1 MPVLP
6 HGPGLRGGLS
16 LPARERSSTCDSLS
30 GTPGQELML
39 RPNPNG
45 HSCCC
50 QPGHGEPCRTLRTS
64 PSRQLL
70 TDTRRSR
77 VKWTFWPW
85 VFLLERGS
93 NQRVSHQA
101 SPSLPGVI
109 DPRPPGPRAKGG
121 PSEQGRAR
129 VHTSVRLLPY
139 PRPSPA
145 TLPSGPQ
152 VLSHTTCRAMQGT
165 PWSPPALPAA
175 AQGPALG
182 TSMGGQVTPML
193 YNYKQCRN
201 NPVHHWVLPWLGLVT
216 KSKAFHKLARSV
228 GRDDAAY

>member
-1 MPVLP
+1 MPILP
-6 HGPGLRGGLS
+6 HGLGLRGGLS

-30 GTPGQELML
+30 GTPRQELML

-50 QPGHGEPCRTLRTS
+50 QPGHGEPCRAPDKPIKAS
-64 PSRQLL
+64 AAPYCL
-70 TDTRRSR
+70 TQEG
-77 VKWTFWPW
+77 P
-85 VFLLERGS
+85 GS
-93 NQRVSHQA
+93 NGLSGPGSPCWGEAQIKESATRQA
-101 SPSLPGVI
+101 PRYQGSLT
-109 DPRPPGPRAKGG
+109 PGPRDPERREVRLNGD
-121 PSEQGRAR
+121 ER
-129 VHTSVRLLPY
+129 VYTPLRLLPY
-139 PRPSPA
+139 PRPAPA

-193 YNYKQCRN
+193 YNYKQRRN
-201 NPVHHWVLPWLGLVT
+201 NPVHHTGYCHGSAW
-216 KSKAFHKLARSV
+216 
-228 GRDDAAY
+228 